1 MTFSF
6 IGGGDVRE
14 PPYSMGL
21 NGATTGV
28 SLERAKVAVPESGR
42 VVRAVLIRRVDI
54 SHLTYHS
61 GSDPASSLEHVLV
74 PAYPTARLHAE
85 PAVLRAVAI

>member
-28 SLERAKVAVPESGR
+28 SLERAKVAVSRVGQSCESG
-42 VVRAVLIRRVDI
+42 AN
-54 SHLTYHS
+54 SA
-61 GSDPASSLEHVLV
+61 G
-74 PAYPTARLHAE
+74 
-85 PAVLRAVAI
+85 